1 MNENPRRER
10 GSGSYW
16 LVGKI
21 WWIQF
26 FSRGRRIRES
36 SHSKKKSAAKK
47 LLRQRLSEVNLK
59 VYRSS
64 AQLRYEDIRDAF
76 ANDYVMQQRRSLR
89 FDSEGKP
96 KALDK
101 VKRLDRYFGGFH
113 VEEIDSDALTRFKLG
128 LQEQGKQNATINR
141 SLAALRRMFWLAVEQ
156 EKLESRDV
164 PHFEMLPEAPARKG
178 FLEIPQYEALRAAMP
193 DYLKPVLTIAFCT
206 AMRSAEVRSIK
217 WSQVDFLNGVIRLD
231 AGQTK
236 AKKARTVPIFGE
248 LKETLLEQ
256 FSRRRSDC
264 EFVCYR
270 VTKSGAAVRIGDF
283 RKVWMDRCVKLE
295 LGRWVRAA
303 DSNGNPKFE
312 KPRGPRSKAKP
323 KMVYEGL
330 LVHDL
335 RRSGVRNLIR
345 AGASETVARKIS
357 GHATRAIFDR
367 YDITSDRD
375 LQDAGEKL
383 GTYLEKNGARTVQ
396 ISESAAQ
403 RTVLPN

>member
-128 LQEQGKQNATINR
+128 SR
-141 SLAALRRMFWLAVEQ
+141 S
-156 EKLESRDV
+156 
-164 PHFEMLPEAPARKG
+164 
-178 FLEIPQYEALRAAMP
+178 RANKMP
-193 DYLKPVLTIAFCT
+193 
-206 AMRSAEVRSIK
+206 R
-217 WSQVDFLNGVIRLD
+217 
-231 AGQTK
+231 
-236 AKKARTVPIFGE
+236 
-248 LKETLLEQ
+248 
-256 FSRRRSDC
+256 
-264 EFVCYR
+264 
-270 VTKSGAAVRIGDF
+270 
-283 RKVWMDRCVKLE
+283 
-295 LGRWVRAA
+295 
-303 DSNGNPKFE
+303 
-312 KPRGPRSKAKP
+312 
-323 KMVYEGL
+323 
-330 LVHDL
+330 
-335 RRSGVRNLIR
+335 
-345 AGASETVARKIS
+345 
-357 GHATRAIFDR
+357 
-367 YDITSDRD
+367 
-375 LQDAGEKL
+375 
-383 GTYLEKNGARTVQ
+383 
-396 ISESAAQ
+396 
-403 RTVLPN
+403 